1 MKTLKRA
8 FLTALFVLPLVIAV
22 PAFSQDAGSSDNQK
36 LNTQAYVE
44 LLKTDANA
52 KREAVVTYIMQ
63 LSDAEAKVFWPIYRE
78 YDNELSRLNAAEAQ
92 EIEAYAKDYDKITD
106 KQAEDVV
113 NKSLHLEAQRVELKK
128 KYFEKMKSELSA
140 SAAAKF
146 YEIDSQFQDIVH
158 LQATSALPATQ

>member
-8 FLTALFVLPLVIAV
+8 FVQALFVLLPLVIAA
-22 PAFSQDAGSSDNQK
+22 PAFSQDASSNKD

-63 LSDAEAKVFWPIYRE
+63 LSDSDAKVFGPIYRE
-78 YDNELSRLNAAEAQ
+78 YNDELSKLNAAEAQ
-92 EIEAYAKDYDKITD
+92 EIEAYAKNYDTISD
-106 KQAEDVV
+106 KEAEDVV
-113 NKSLHLEAQRVELKK
+113 NKSLRLEAERVELKK
-128 KYFEKMKSELSA
+128 KYFEKMKSALSA

-158 LQATSALPATQ
+158 LQATSALPATP

>member
-1 MKTLKRA
+1 MKLLKRP
-8 FLTALFVLPLVIAV
+8 FPLVLFVLPLVIAA
-22 PAFSQDAGSSDNQK
+22 PAFSQDASSNKD

-44 LLKTDANA
+44 LLKTDSNA

-63 LSDAEAKVFWPIYRE
+63 LSDSDAKLFWPIYRE
-78 YDNELSRLNAAEAQ
+78 YNDELSKLNAAEAQ

-113 NKSLHLEAQRVELKK
+113 NKSLHVEAQRVELKK
-128 KYFEKMKSELSA
+128 KYFEKMKSALSA
-140 SAAAKF
+140 SVAAKF

-158 LQATSALPATQ
+158 LQATSALPATP